1 MCETILVSNKGK
13 DGRQFIFKIKSNSI
27 HVLCQVDTQFTFL
40 NTETIPR

>member
-27 HVLCQVDTQFTFL
+27 Y
-40 NTETIPR
+40 IYMYYAK